1 MPKDVRRFMGPSKSQ
16 SHTLEA
22 IGHAEDFSQIITNI
36 DPDSTFFLNEFGDAE
51 DAVELDFGW
60 LTEGLRPPKVNAHF
74 EKEDYRSHEVGSL
87 EGLHN
92 HVQFFQSSGYVTNA
106 QQKVKKMYN
115 PQDEF
120 SRLYKNVFTEHAR
133 DIEYMLCN
141 GDIARPENGDRPALC
156 GGIPY
161 FMQVQNISA
170 TIAGGVVTTA
180 EPHGL
185 RTGDFVYFTGDSA
198 AMEAAG
204 LTQAR
209 MYFIRLEPPTGA
221 GTPDPALVETQFT
234 IYNTMKGAVED
245 VAVDKIEAD
254 LAECFIVKNNVVDL
268 EGDKDFD
275 IDDLNNIMQ
284 MCYNR
289 GGNPTLAVMSPAKKR
304 RFSSLVTALMQ
315 INRDADKTRKVD
327 LVADAVE
334 TDFGVITAKAHRMY
348 ADNRIDLLDMQY
360 WDKKWFERTHQ
371 VTGLPKKGTYKEF
384 VIESSLG
391 LKGTQPKASGSLLN
405 IKR

>member
-1 MPKDVRRFMGPSKSQ
+1 MAEYQNEFNTRNSVSRNMGPSRSQ
-16 SHTLEA
+16 SHTQEA
-22 IGHAEDFSQIITNI
+22 IGHAEDFSKIITNI

-51 DAVELDFGW
+51 DAVELEFGW
-60 LTEGLRPPKVNAHF
+60 LTEGLRPPKVNAHL
-74 EKEDYRSHEVGSL
+74 EKEDYTSGPVGSL
-87 EGLHN
+87 EGLSN

-141 GDIARPENGDRPALC
+141 GEESKPERNGNPGMC

-161 FMQVQNISA
+161 FMKVQNIA
-170 TIAGGVVTTA
+170 CTIASDVVTCA
-180 EPHGL
+180 EAHGL
-185 RTGDFVYFTGDSA
+185 HTGDFVYFTGNLPA
-198 AMEAAG
+198 A

-209 MYFIRLEPPTGA
+209 MYYIREVEGN
-221 GTPDPALVETQFT
+221 PDKQFT
-234 IYNTMKGAVED
+234 IYNTIKGAVEA
-245 VAVDKIEAD
+245 VAADKVSVDAAD
-254 LAECFIVKNNVVDL
+254 NCFIVKNNVVDL
-268 EGDKDFD
+268 EGAADFD
-275 IDDLNNIMQ
+275 IDDLNNLMQ
-284 MCYNR
+284 MAYNR
-289 GGNPTLAVMSPAKKR
+289 GGNPTLAIMSPAKKR

-315 INRDADKTRKVD
+315 INRNATKTRKID

-348 ADNRIDLLDMQY
+348 ADNRIDILDMQY

-391 LKGTQPKASGSLLN
+391 LKGTQPKASCSLLN

>member
-1 MPKDVRRFMGPSKSQ
+1 MPRDVRRFMGPSKSQ

-22 IGHAEDFSQIITNI
+22 IGHAEDFSKIITNI

-74 EKEDYRSHEVGSL
+74 EKEDYSSKEVGSL

-141 GDIARPENGDRPALC
+141 GTIARPENGTQPALC
-156 GGIPY
+156 GGVPY
-161 FMQVQNISA
+161 FMQVQNIPA
-170 TIAGGVVTTA
+170 TIAGGVVTA
-180 EPHGL
+180 NGYGL
-185 RTGDFVYFTGDSA
+185 HTGDFVYFTGTLPA
-198 AMEAAG
+198 E
-204 LTQAR
+204 LTSAR
-209 MYFIRLEPPTGA
+209 MYYIREVEA
-221 GTPDPALVETQFT
+221 DPENQFE

-245 VAVDKIEAD
+245 IAADKVVPAD
-254 LAECFIVKNNVVDL
+254 AACFVVKNNVVDL
-268 EGDKDFD
+268 EGAADFD

-315 INRDADKTRKVD
+315 INRNATKTRKID

>member
-1 MPKDVRRFMGPSKSQ
+1 MKDIQRNLGPSKSQ
-16 SHTLEA
+16 SHTAEA
-22 IGHAEDFSQIITNI
+22 IGHAEDFSKIITNI

-74 EKEDYRSHEVGSL
+74 EKEDYTSKEVGSL
-87 EGLHN
+87 EGLSN

-133 DIEYMLCN
+133 DIEYMLTN
-141 GDIARPENGDRPALC
+141 GETSRPESGKDPALC
-156 GGIPY
+156 GGVPY
-161 FMQVQNISA
+161 FMKVQNIAA
-170 TIAGGVVTTA
+170 TIAGGVVTA
-180 EPHGL
+180 NKHGL
-185 RTGDFVYFTGDSA
+185 HTGDFVYFTGNVPA
-198 AMEAAG
+198 E
-204 LTQAR
+204 LPQAR
-209 MYFIRLEPPTGA
+209 MFYIREDAVNP
-221 GTPDPALVETQFT
+221 ENQFT
-234 IYNTMKGAVED
+234 VYNTMKGAVED
-245 VAVDKIEAD
+245 IAADKVNPAD
-254 LAECFIVKNNVVDL
+254 SACFIVKNNVVDL

-304 RFSSLVTALMQ
+304 RFSSLVTALME
-315 INRDADKTRKVD
+315 IHRNPTKARKVD

-334 TDFGVITAKAHRMY
+334 TDFGVITAKSHRMY

>member
-1 MPKDVRRFMGPSKSQ
+1 MPRDVRRFMGPSKSQ

-22 IGHAEDFSQIITNI
+22 IGHAEDFSKIITNI

-74 EKEDYRSHEVGSL
+74 EKEDYTSREVGSL

-133 DIEYMLCN
+133 DIEYMICN
-141 GDIARPENGDRPALC
+141 GDVARPENGDRPALC

-161 FMQVQNISA
+161 FMQVQNIAA
-170 TIAGGVVTTA
+170 TIAGGVITTA

-185 RTGDFVYFTGDSA
+185 KTGDFVYFTGDLPD
-198 AMEAAG
+198 E

-209 MYFIRLEPPTGA
+209 MYYIRQTD
-221 GTPDPALVETQFT
+221 PDNEFQFRV
-234 IYNTMKGAVED
+234 YNTIKGAVED
-245 VAVDKIEAD
+245 IADDMVAAAD
-254 LAECFIVKNNVVDL
+254 ASCFIVKNNVVDL
-268 EGDKDFD
+268 EGEADFD

-315 INRDADKTRKVD
+315 INRDATKTRKVD

-391 LKGTQPKASGSLLN
+391 IKGTQPKASGSLLN